1 MARYN
6 DANCKLC
13 RREATKL
20 FLKGYRCYT
29 EKCSFEKRGYPPGMH
44 GKLAGRRR
52 KASDYSI
59 QLREKQ
65 KVKRLY
71 GLLEAQF
78 KNYFKKASRM
88 PGITGE
94 QLLVSLECRLDNII
108 YRMGFCPSRKSARQM
123 IRHRHFLINDKLVDL
138 PSYSVKLGDEI
149 TVKDKSRDLP
159 LIQGSVESRQK
170 EQVLSWL
177 EVDFKIFKGR
187 MLSKPTRAEIPVA
200 AQEQLIVELYSK

>member
-1 MARYN
+1 MARYH

-44 GKLAGRRR
+44 GRFGGRRR
-52 KASDYSI
+52 KTSEYSI

-78 KNYFKKASRM
+78 KNYFKKATRM
-88 PGITGE
+88 QGITGE
-94 QLLVSLECRLDNII
+94 LLLVSLECRLDNII

-123 IRHRHFLINDKLVDL
+123 VRHRHFLVNSKLVDL
-138 PSYSVKLGDEI
+138 PSFSVNAGDEI
-149 TVKDKSRDLP
+149 TVREKSKNIP
-159 LIQGSVESRQK
+159 LIQSSVESRQK
-170 EQVLSWL
+170 EQILSWL
-177 EVDFKIFKGR
+177 EVDFKGLKGR
-187 MLSKPTRAEIPVA
+187 MLTMPTREEIPVV
-200 AQEQLIVELYSK
+200 AQEQMIVELYSK

>member
-6 DANCKLC
+6 DADCKLC
-13 RREATKL
+13 RREGTKL

-29 EKCSFEKRGYPPGMH
+29 EKCAIERKGYPPGMH
-44 GKLAGRRR
+44 GRMAGRRR
-52 KASDYSI
+52 KVSDYQV

-78 KNYFKKASRM
+78 KNYFVKASSM

-123 IRHRHFLINDKLVDL
+123 VRHRHFLVNGRPVDL
-138 PSYSVKLGDEI
+138 PSYGVRLGDEI
-149 TVKDKSRDLP
+149 SVRDRSRDIP
-159 LIQGSVESRQK
+159 LIQGSVENRQK

-177 EVDFKIFKGR
+177 EVDFKEMKGR
-187 MLSKPTRAEIPVA
+187 MLSQPTRDEIPVA
-200 AQEQLIVELYSK
+200 VQEQLIVELYSK

>member
-1 MARYN
+1 MSRYHAA
-6 DANCKLC
+6 DCKLC
-13 RREATKL
+13 RREGTKL

-29 EKCSFEKRGYPPGMH
+29 VKCASERRGYPPGMH
-44 GKLAGRRR
+44 WKVAGRRR
-52 KASDYSI
+52 KTSDYSI
-59 QLREKQ
+59 QLRENL

-71 GLLEAQF
+71 GVLEAQF

-94 QLLVSLECRLDNII
+94 QLLISLECRLDNIV

-123 IRHRHFLINDKLVDL
+123 VRHSHFLVNNRKVDL
-138 PSYSVKLGDEI
+138 PSYSLKSGDEI
-149 TVKDKSRDLP
+149 AVRGKSKDIP
-159 LIQGSVESRQK
+159 LIRECVESRQK

-177 EVDFKIFKGR
+177 EVDFKNLKGR
-187 MLSKPTRAEIPVA
+187 VLTRPQRTEIPVA

>member
-1 MARYN
+1 MARYH
-6 DANCKLC
+6 DADCKLC

-29 EKCSFEKRGYPPGMH
+29 EKCAIERKGYPPGMH
-44 GKLAGRRR
+44 GRMGGRRR
-52 KASDYSI
+52 KVSDYSI

-78 KNYFKKASRM
+78 KNYFKKASSM

-94 QLLVSLECRLDNII
+94 QLLIFLECRLDNII

-123 IRHRHFLINDKLVDL
+123 VRHRHFLVNGKPVDL

-149 TVKDKSRDLP
+149 SIRGRSKDLP
-159 LIQGSVESRQK
+159 LIQSSVENRQK

-177 EVDFKIFKGR
+177 EVDFKELKGR
-187 MLSKPTRAEIPVA
+187 MLSQPTRDEIPVA
-200 AQEQLIVELYSK
+200 VQEQLIVELYSK